1 MMIDPCVIGID
12 ISKQHLDVF
21 DGATG
26 RLARIDNTEAALA
39 GLVEALAGRDGLVVF
54 EASGPYDGRLRAALA
69 AAGIAQAR
77 VNPGRARHFARACG
91 LIAKTDAIDARMLA
105 AMGAAL
111 NLKPDEDV
119 GDAARQRLTRLIRR
133 RDQLVAMR
141 QQEKLRSREADATD
155 HDSLRRHIAFLDA
168 EIAAVEAERDT
179 LLRACGDLAGLE
191 RLLRSIPG
199 IGPVAATT
207 LLALMPELGRRS
219 PRQVAALAGLAPF
232 NADSGRFRGIRTIH
246 GGRKRVRDALYMAAV
261 SAWRSK
267 TRLGAFAQALIDRG
281 KPFKLAM
288 IALAR
293 KILTIA
299 NAVIRD
305 DKAYQP

>member
-1 MMIDPCVIGID
+1 MILDPCVIGID

-26 RLARIDNTEAALA
+26 RLARIDNTEAAVA
-39 GLVEALAGRDGLVVF
+39 GLVEALAGRDVLVVF
-54 EASGPYDGRLRAALA
+54 EATGPYDGRLRGALA

-77 VNPGRARHFARACG
+77 VNPARARDFARACG
-91 LIAKTDAIDARMLA
+91 LLAKTDAIDARMLA

-111 NLKPDEDV
+111 RLAPDEPLQ
-119 GDAARQRLTRLIRR
+119 DAPRQRLAHLVRR

-141 QQEKLRSREADATD
+141 QQEKLRLADAGD
-155 HDSLRRHIAFLDA
+155 NLRHGLLRHIAFLGQ
-168 EIAAVEAERDT
+168 EIAALEAERAA
-179 LLRACGDLAGLE
+179 LLSACQVLARLE

-207 LLALMPELGRRS
+207 LIALMPELGGRS

-232 NADSGRFRGIRTIH
+232 NADSGQLRGIRTIK

-299 NAVIRD
+299 NALIRD
-305 DKAYQP
+305 DTEYQT